1 MIERF
6 SDHGE
11 LLLLVHERFS
21 DHDELLFDVLERFSD
36 HSERFFN
43 VLERF
48 LDYGERF
55 FNVLE
60 RFLDHGER
68 LLLVH
73 ERFQDHGERLLLV
86 HERFSDHGER
96 FFDVLE
102 RFSDHD
108 ERFFNVLEQFSDY
121 GERLLLV
128 HERFLDHG
136 ELLFDVIE
144 RFSDHGERFFNVIE
158 RFLDHGELLFDVI
171 ERFSDH
177 GELLLLV
184 HERFSDHDELLFDVL
199 ERFFNVLERFPTC
212 GSDFLMIEMCSLN
225 LFFQIDILTIQ
236 VIINGEGW
244 LMMGQQIK
252 GKTAYI
258 TGAGSGIGRA
268 TALALA
274 KEGVHVGFIARTESK
289 LEAVAREVETYGVNT
304 SYAVANI
311 AKLEEV
317 EEAVAKLET
326 SLGSADILINNA
338 GIGAYGD
345 FLEMDPETWKQ
356 TIEVNVFGTYH
367 VTRAVLPHMLKKNQG
382 DIIMISSSNG
392 LKGTAGSTS
401 YSASKFAIQGMS
413 EALMQEVRRNNI
425 RVFTL
430 NPSLVATELAFG
442 EKLAEKNDDKYM
454 QPEDL
459 AEYMVAQLKLH
470 PRMFIKQ
477 SLQWATN
484 PF

>member
-1 MIERF
+1 
-6 SDHGE
+6 
-11 LLLLVHERFS
+11 
-21 DHDELLFDVLERFSD
+21 
-36 HSERFFN
+36 
-43 VLERF
+43 
-48 LDYGERF
+48 
-55 FNVLE
+55 
-60 RFLDHGER
+60 
-68 LLLVH
+68 
-73 ERFQDHGERLLLV
+73 
-86 HERFSDHGER
+86 
-96 FFDVLE
+96 
-102 RFSDHD
+102 
-108 ERFFNVLEQFSDY
+108 
-121 GERLLLV
+121 
-128 HERFLDHG
+128 
-136 ELLFDVIE
+136 
-144 RFSDHGERFFNVIE
+144 
-158 RFLDHGELLFDVI
+158 
-171 ERFSDH
+171 
-177 GELLLLV
+177 
-184 HERFSDHDELLFDVL
+184 
-199 ERFFNVLERFPTC
+199 
-212 GSDFLMIEMCSLN
+212 
-225 LFFQIDILTIQ
+225 
-236 VIINGEGW
+236 
-244 LMMGQQIK
+244 MGQQIK
-252 GKTAYI
+252 GKMAYI

>member
-1 MIERF
+1 
-6 SDHGE
+6 
-11 LLLLVHERFS
+11 
-21 DHDELLFDVLERFSD
+21 
-36 HSERFFN
+36 
-43 VLERF
+43 
-48 LDYGERF
+48 
-55 FNVLE
+55 
-60 RFLDHGER
+60 ER
-68 LLLVH
+68 LLLVL
-73 ERFQDHGERLLLV
+73 EQFQ
-86 HERFSDHGER
+86 DHGER
-96 FFDVLE
+96 FFDVLK
-102 RFSDHD
+102 
-108 ERFFNVLEQFSDY
+108 
-121 GERLLLV
+121 
-128 HERFLDHG
+128 
-136 ELLFDVIE
+136 
-144 RFSDHGERFFNVIE
+144 
-158 RFLDHGELLFDVI
+158 
-171 ERFSDH
+171 
-177 GELLLLV
+177 
-184 HERFSDHDELLFDVL
+184 
-199 ERFFNVLERFPTC
+199 RFPTC
-212 GSDFLMIEMCSLN
+212 GSDFLMIGICSLN

-274 KEGVHVGFIARTESK
+274 KEGVHVGFIARTETK